1 MIDVVK
7 IEEISA
13 LELYTPPTLAD
24 LDALA
29 TSPLGSSYTN
39 TMVIQNKRMT

>member
-29 TSPLGSSYTN
+29 ASPHGASYTD
-39 TMVIQNKRMT
+39 TMVM